1 MYEVKGRIDEKTT
14 AHWLIE
20 NAADISEALTLA
32 TTHGMYDVFAIH
44 LSKFA
49 EVIGDTAEAREMGER
64 YYKATVK
71 EEREDVSEDG
81 KKSRVKRITYQMLVS
96 SDSVE
101 NASKAVRAHLE
112 QGYDLMTCAVAET
125 KIDDVLHD
133 VVQA

>member
-14 AHWLIE
+14 VHWLIE

-71 EEREDVSEDG
+71 EEREEVSEDG
-81 KKSRVKRITYQMLVS
+81 KKRRVKRVTYQMLVS

-133 VVQA
+133 VVKA